1 MLVSELI
8 ELLQAENPN
17 AEVHFAYNY
26 GDHWN
31 TEVAPE
37 VTDVSTG
44 KVEHSEYHSMPKT
57 LDEDSIEEEGD
68 DVNPDVVILR

>member
-1 MLVSELI
+1 MQVRDLI
-8 ELLQAENPN
+8 EQLQLMNPE

-37 VTDVSTG
+37 VNEVIEGYVVDSA
-44 KVEHSEYHSMPKT
+44 YHNMPKVV
-57 LDEDSIEEEGD
+57 EEGEED
-68 DVNPDVVILR
+68 NSELVVIIRT

>member
-1 MLVSELI
+1 MQVRDLI
-8 ELLQAENPN
+8 EQLQQMNPD

-37 VTDVSTG
+37 VNEVIEGYVVDSA
-44 KVEHSEYHSMPKT
+44 YHNMPKVVEECE
-57 LDEDSIEEEGD
+57 EDNSEL
-68 DVNPDVVILR
+68 VVIIRS